1 MSKIAMRDAY
11 GNALAELGA
20 EMHNIVALD
29 ADVAGSSKSSVFGAK
44 FPDRFYNVGVSEAN
58 MAGMAAGFAMKGK
71 IPYAHCFAAFMMLR
85 AGDPI
90 RTLACY
96 QGLSVKYCGTYA
108 GLSDSYDG
116 ATHHSVSDIAFFRAL
131 PHMTVLSP
139 ADAVETRAVVRAAA
153 KIDGPVYMRISRA
166 EVPDVNGPDY
176 KFEFGKGVQLR
187 DGSDLTL
194 IATGYM
200 VSKALEA
207 AEELMKEGIKARVVN
222 IHTIKPI
229 DINLISKC
237 ARETGAVVTVEE
249 HNIYG
254 GLGGAVAEVL
264 AQHAPVPQEVVGI
277 QDTFAESGDYEKL
290 LAKYGLCPARICD
303 KARAVLKRK
312 K

>member
-1 MSKIAMRDAY
+1 MSNIAMRDAY

-20 EMHNIVALD
+20 EMHSIVALD
-29 ADVAGSSKSSVFGAK
+29 ADVAGSSKSSIFGAK

-58 MAGMAAGFAMKGK
+58 MAGMAAGFALKGK
-71 IPYAHCFAAFMMLR
+71 IPYIHCFAAFMMLR

-96 QGLSVKYCGTYA
+96 QGLNVKLCGTYA

-116 ATHHSVSDIAFFRAL
+116 ATHHSVSDISFFRSL

-139 ADAVETRAVVRAAA
+139 ADAIETRAVVRAAA

-166 EVPDVNGPDY
+166 EVPDVNGQDY
-176 KFEFGKGVQLR
+176 KFEFGKGVVLR
-187 DGSDLTL
+187 DGGDVTI

-200 VSKALEA
+200 VSKAIEA
-207 AEELMKEGIKARVVN
+207 AEELKKEGIKARVVN
-222 IHTIKPI
+222 IHTLKPL
-229 DINLISKC
+229 DHALVAKC
-237 ARETGAVVTVEE
+237 AKETGAIVTVEE
-249 HNIYG
+249 HNIFG
-254 GLGGAVAEVL
+254 GLGGAISESL
-264 AQHAPVPQEVVGI
+264 ALHAPAPLEMVGI

-303 KARAVLKRK
+303 KVRAVLKRK